1 MCLKHWPVTL
11 LNRFLDLLMT
21 GEPPVNDTKINN
33 SNRTIS
39 HARENNDPHSYC
51 CPGKLKKAQIPA
63 IKPSH
68 LSFNAREY
76 IISACCHMFSP
87 TTNPTVEMITYCTA
101 FRSCSLTRHPP
112 SPITPNTHFTA
123 LQVHVCTYIFPIY
136 RVASR
141 ECIIPFAFKRATC
154 AQTNL
159 YVTAVWSVHGCALWY
174 IFLASY
180 PLTGFCGCTYWPGS
194 EATKGGFSRRASV
207 QIY

>member
-21 GEPPVNDTKINN
+21 GELPVNDTKINN

-39 HARENNDPHSYC
+39 HARENNDPHGYC
-51 CPGKLKKAQIPA
+51 CPGKLKKAQIPP

-87 TTNPTVEMITYCTA
+87 TTNPIVDMITDCTA

-112 SPITPNTHFTA
+112 LPPYPQHALHGITCIYMFA
-123 LQVHVCTYIFPIY
+123 RIF
-136 RVASR
+136 SLST
-141 ECIIPFAFKRATC
+141 E
-154 AQTNL
+154 
-159 YVTAVWSVHGCALWY
+159 
-174 IFLASY
+174 
-180 PLTGFCGCTYWPGS
+180 
-194 EATKGGFSRRASV
+194 SRRESV
-207 QIY
+207 LFRLHLSGQHVRRPTCTLLQSGWCMVARFGTSFWFPTL